1 MSNPRSKNIII
12 ALFALL
18 LATGCTKDISLVG
31 QGSTPG
37 APAPF
42 GYGESSTQTSAE
54 PEEFKLLN
62 KGVTLKATNNTN
74 VNIGSEDGFLAGLRG
89 QAQKGRSAGTL
100 VEATRST
107 LSFMG
112 IQKDVALDK
121 NTHYI
126 ETGWYN
132 GYQAKATINTANLHA
147 SSLDLKIVDKNG
159 NEISPSRRIAVEDAI
174 FKQTKLINYR
184 D

>member
-1 MSNPRSKNIII
+1 MSNPHHKI
-12 ALFALL
+12 LVMALL
-18 LATGCTKDISLVG
+18 FMAGCANDVSLLG

-42 GYGESSTQTSAE
+42 GYGEGSTQTSAE
-54 PEEFKLLN
+54 QEGFKIAN
-62 KGVTLKATNNTN
+62 RGVTLRTTNNTALN
-74 VNIGSEDGFLAGLRG
+74 VGSEDGFLAGLN
-89 QAQKGRSAGTL
+89 AHKQKGRSAETL
-100 VEATRST
+100 VDATRST

-132 GYQAKATINTANLHA
+132 GYKAKAIINTNNLHA
-147 SSLDLKIVDKNG
+147 SSLNVKIFDENG
-159 NEISPSRRIAVEDAI
+159 NEISPSRRIAVEEAI
-174 FKQTKLINYR
+174 FNQTKLINYR
-184 D
+184 K